1 MGFEFASEEELSAT
15 RSGHGTE
22 APSVPGEGYRNIEA
36 FGSKTSSTLVEYN
49 FLSKSIFRKHKL

>member
-22 APSVPGEGYRNIEA
+22 APAVPGEGYRNIEA
-36 FGSKTSSTLVEYN
+36 FGSKTSTLVEYN